1 MWLHVLGYDHFIHCL
16 LEQLKYNLISLVSL
30 SSTSHALSSLCTSMD
45 DPEIIVSLHADIE
58 GDCYSLYTRR
68 LSFNCGT
75 CIGPSYW
82 LPYSRLWYWS
92 QFYTIPYSRLWY
104 WSQFYTIPY
113 SRLWYWSQFYT
124 IPYSRLCYWS
134 QFYTIPY
141 SRLCYWS
148 QFLIMVDTTFE
159 CFMFECLCLLLRGWS
174 LPLINFTL
182 AGIHYM
188 GSTCDVDWIPMRVMI
203 I

>member
-1 MWLHVLGYDHFIHCL
+1 METHCYCYRNSSGWSHWESATIEGNIHTTWNVAACFGVWPFYHCL

-104 WSQFYTIPY
+104 WSQF
-113 SRLWYWSQFYT
+113 
-124 IPYSRLCYWS
+124 
-134 QFYTIPY
+134 
-141 SRLCYWS
+141 
-148 QFLIMVDTTFE
+148 LIMVDTTFE